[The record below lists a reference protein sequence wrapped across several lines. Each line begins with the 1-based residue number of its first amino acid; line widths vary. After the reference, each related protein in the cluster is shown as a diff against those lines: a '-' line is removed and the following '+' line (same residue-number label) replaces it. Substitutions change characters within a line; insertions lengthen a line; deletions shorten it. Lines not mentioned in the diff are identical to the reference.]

1 MQEENNDFSDDE
13 EGQPKAK
20 EANTAAR
27 KRNLKFT
34 DTDGEKTLEP
44 AEKIDLAK
52 YDVMH
57 MVDPLFKQTTQKFD
71 DLTIGN
77 LMGASLGINS
87 DLMLM
92 LDSEM
97 VKSSSKRNQDDF
109 QEIAEKDGEY
119 KSILDGALSKIS
131 DFFTENKINL
141 DQDPILKNS
150 NIS

>member
-1 MQEENNDFSDDE
+1 
-13 EGQPKAK
+13 
-20 EANTAAR
+20 
-27 KRNLKFT
+27 
-34 DTDGEKTLEP
+34 
-44 AEKIDLAK
+44 
-52 YDVMH
+52 

-109 QEIAEKDGEY
+109 QEIAEKDSEY

-131 DFFTENKINL
+131 DSFTENKINL